1 MTTIKPI
8 YQSTLYAVIR
18 KGYTFAVVLASD
30 WTKTQYTG
38 QKLFCLEWVAENDTK
53 SYEEQAA

>member
-1 MTTIKPI
+1 MSKAIKPI
-8 YQSTLYAVIR
+8 YQSSLYAIIR

-38 QKLFCLEWVAENDTK
+38 QKLFCLEWVAENDIQ
-53 SYEEQAA
+53 SA